1 MATRKLFVPPTL
13 SCTDKFEDWIHK
25 TEVWQCLTDL
35 EKDSQGPAIYLPLN
49 EKIRKRC
56 SDIKVKDGED
66 GVDISIK
73 KLKSLF
79 SKDTWL
85 MINLSRSK
93 GQYI

>member
-13 SCTDKFEDWIHK
+13 SCTDEFEDWIHK

-56 SDIKVKDGED
+56 
-66 GVDISIK
+66 
-73 KLKSLF
+73 
-79 SKDTWL
+79 
-85 MINLSRSK
+85 
-93 GQYI
+93 